1 MKYFKIIPLVIW
13 CISTFQLSG
22 QVTPLPQ
29 AHAHNDYEHT
39 RPLQDALD
47 NGFISVEA
55 DIYLIDN
62 ELYVAHDKP
71 TWKDSTRTLRHL
83 YLNPLLAR
91 VKTNRGKI
99 YSNYDDFFY
108 LMIDIKS
115 HGDSTYQVLR
125 EQLMDYQAILC
136 MVHDTTEER
145 NKPVKVFLSGH
156 ATRRPLQRILNEPV
170 KIAAIDGVPAE
181 LGQGI
186 PASLM
191 PVVSMDYRKLLTWKG
206 EGRIDATERKKLQDL
221 VQRTHAER
229 KKLRLWAAPD
239 VLELWTFLLD
249 NGVDLINTDRLPQ
262 LRQYL
267 LQRNDKTT
275 NRN

>member
-1 MKYFKIIPLVIW
+1 MRYFNIISLVVL
-13 CISTFQLSG
+13 CICTIQLSG

-29 AHAHNDYEHT
+29 AHAHNDYEHA
-39 RPLQDALD
+39 RPLQEALEK
-47 NGFISVEA
+47 GFTSVEA
-55 DIYLIDN
+55 DIYLMDN
-62 ELYVAHDKP
+62 ELYVSHDPP
-71 TWKDSTRTLRHL
+71 TWKDSTRTLRRL
-83 YLNPLLAR
+83 YLDPLLAR
-91 VKTNRGKI
+91 VKANRGNI
-99 YSNYDDFFY
+99 YLNYPDFFY

-115 HGDSTYQVLR
+115 HGDSTYNVLKQ
-125 EQLMDYQAILC
+125 QLLDYQEILS

-145 NKPVKVFLSGH
+145 NKPVKIFISGH
-156 ATRRPLQRILNEPV
+156 ATRRPVQRILNEPV
-170 KIAAIDGVPAE
+170 KIAALDGVPEE

-206 EGRIDATERKKLQDL
+206 EGTIAAQERTKLQDL
-221 VQRTHAER
+221 VQRTHAEG

-239 VLELWTFLLD
+239 TPQVWTILLD
-249 NGVDLINTDRLPQ
+249 NGVDMINTDKLPE

-267 LQRNDKTT
+267 LQRNEQKT